1 MVERLIDFRPV
12 PQLSPSYS
20 VGMSSPSTT
29 LTVWA
34 GSWLA
39 GCSAPDDLLDA
50 LRTWAPRQSVAAGD
64 PVTGGH
70 TGLPWAAHDEADA
83 GPGAGIMVLLKLIRE
98 AVAAPGAELRLV
110 LPVPGD
116 VRGLPVGS
124 EFAAAATEAGEGL
137 LLGAPGTQGTGL
149 VPVWTEDEALRWTVY
164 TTVIPMTSEPDMPLG
179 EAEYSMR
186 QAVRDAA
193 DALMQLHT
201 TGMDTG
207 GIPPRDLIEA
217 ELEGHTRHAYPESM
231 PLRARRIL
239 DSADQ
244 VAAILTV
251 AEREPASAPT
261 SASAAAAQETLLRP
275 LWNAIR
281 AARLAAVH
289 AR

>member
-1 MVERLIDFRPV
+1 
-12 PQLSPSYS
+12 
-20 VGMSSPSTT
+20 MSSPSAT

-39 GCSAPDDLLDA
+39 GRSAPDDVLDA
-50 LRTWAPRQSVAAGD
+50 LRVWAPLQTVAAGD

-70 TGLPWAAHDEADA
+70 TGLPWAAEEGAA
-83 GPGAGIMVLLKLIRE
+83 GAGIMVLLKLIRE
-98 AVAAPGAELRLV
+98 ALHGPDAQVRLV

-137 LLGAPGTQGTGL
+137 FIGVPGQEGTGL
-149 VPVWTEDEALRWTVY
+149 VPFWSDDETLQWRVY
-164 TTVIPMTSEPDMPLG
+164 ATPIPPAIEPDMPLG

-186 QAVRDAA
+186 QAVREAA
-193 DALMQLHT
+193 DALQRLQT
-201 TGMDTG
+201 TGLGSG
-207 GIPPRDLIEA
+207 GTPPRDLIED
-217 ELEGHTRHAYPESM
+217 ELAAYSRHGYPDSM

-239 DSADQ
+239 DTADQ

-251 AEREPASAPT
+251 AEREPAAAPT
-261 SASAAAAQETLLRP
+261 SATAAAAQEALLRP

>member
-1 MVERLIDFRPV
+1 
-12 PQLSPSYS
+12 
-20 VGMSSPSTT
+20 MSSPSAT

-39 GCSAPDDLLDA
+39 GRSAPDDVLDA
-50 LRTWAPRQSVAAGD
+50 LRAWAPRQSVAAGD
-64 PVTGGH
+64 PVAGGH
-70 TGLPWAAHDEADA
+70 TGLPWASDEEPDA
-83 GPGAGIMVLLKLIRE
+83 VAGAGIMVLLKVIRE
-98 AVAAPGAELRLV
+98 ALSGDGAQVRLV

-137 LLGAPGTQGTGL
+137 LIGVAGHAGTGL
-149 VPVWTEDEALRWTVY
+149 VPVWTDEDALQWRVY
-164 TTVIPMTSEPDMPLG
+164 ATPIPVTAEPDMPLG

-186 QAVRDAA
+186 EAVRDAA
-193 DALMQLHT
+193 DALQHLQT
-201 TGMDTG
+201 TRLGSG
-207 GIPPRDLIEA
+207 GVGPRELVEA
-217 ELEGHTRHAYPESM
+217 ELAGHSKHRYPDSM

-239 DSADQ
+239 DTADQ

-261 SASAAAAQETLLRP
+261 SSSVAAAQEALLRP

-281 AARLAAVH
+281 SARLAAVH

>member
-1 MVERLIDFRPV
+1 M
-12 PQLSPSYS
+12 STPSA
-20 VGMSSPSTT
+20 T

-39 GCSAPDDLLDA
+39 GHSAPDDVLDA
-50 LRTWAPRQSVAAGD
+50 LRAWAPRQTVAAGD

-70 TGLPWAAHDEADA
+70 TGLPWASDDA
-83 GPGAGIMVLLKLIRE
+83 LDAQGAGIMVLLKLIRE
-98 AVAAPGAELRLV
+98 AVAAPKARARLV

-116 VRGLPVGS
+116 VRGLPGGT
-124 EFAAAATEAGEGL
+124 EFAAAAMEVGEGL
-137 LLGAPGTQGTGL
+137 LLGAPGGDGTGL
-149 VPVWTEDEALRWTVY
+149 VPVWSDDDTLRWTVY
-164 TTVIPMTSEPDMPLG
+164 AIPVPPTSEPDMPLG
-179 EAEYSMR
+179 EAEFTMR

-193 DALMQLHT
+193 DALQRLQT
-201 TGMDTG
+201 TRLGSG
-207 GIPPRDLIEA
+207 SAGPRELVEA
-217 ELEGHTRHAYPESM
+217 ELESHSKHRYPDSM

-239 DSADQ
+239 DTADQ

-275 LWNAIR
+275 LWHAIR

-289 AR
+289 AAGS